1 MTIEEQIKNYI
12 SRNILFSDD
21 GFNYP
26 DEASLLDEGIVDSIA
41 IMELVAFVEDS
52 MGVQVEEDE
61 ITPNNFDSVAN
72 LASYIRRKQG
82 QTVN

>member
-21 GFNYP
+21 GFQYA
-26 DEASLLDEGIVDSIA
+26 DDASLLDEGIVDSIA

-52 MGVQVEEDE
+52 MNVQVEEEE

-82 QTVN
+82 QAV

>member
-82 QTVN
+82 QTVS